1 MRVFWLL
8 KCFQS
13 SVFWIFKLSRVNSVY
28 EFPKLSPQLQIK
40 SFKNSWR
47 IDFFFFLIISCGKN
61 RNIYEKKCSLR
72 QSSREQKRK
81 KRVHSMF
88 TRGKLSRPEE
98 SSKIWKSKQNY
109 FIINTVNYIDCNCT
123 RTQNHLV
130 RKRALNHLAKL
141 AKWLSCVANT
151 YQYGPFDCIFL
162 SCHVRFQSESTLYSW
177 LNFKELLQAQNYKG
191 RCEIWS

>member
-1 MRVFWLL
+1 MEGNITLCITNEEVGATTFHSQWLKIWRGIRQKLGSNKKCSRQGKFHLSNINFVRVFWLL

-88 TRGKLSRPEE
+88 TRGKL
-98 SSKIWKSKQNY
+98 
-109 FIINTVNYIDCNCT
+109 
-123 RTQNHLV
+123 
-130 RKRALNHLAKL
+130 
-141 AKWLSCVANT
+141 
-151 YQYGPFDCIFL
+151 
-162 SCHVRFQSESTLYSW
+162 
-177 LNFKELLQAQNYKG
+177 
-191 RCEIWS
+191 